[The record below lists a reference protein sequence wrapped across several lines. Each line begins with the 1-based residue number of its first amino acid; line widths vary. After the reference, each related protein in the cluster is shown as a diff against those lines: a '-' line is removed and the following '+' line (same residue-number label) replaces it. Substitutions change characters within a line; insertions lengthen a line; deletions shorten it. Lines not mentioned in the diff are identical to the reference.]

1 MAKKRLD
8 ILLVEKGFAPT
19 RHKAQALIMSGE
31 ILIVDKTADKAGSM
45 FEESVEI
52 RIRGNRSRYVSR
64 GGDKL
69 EGALKKFELSV
80 DGLTVLDAGASTG
93 GFTDCLL
100 QNGASNVYAVDVGY
114 GQIDMKLRNDPR
126 VKIYEKINIKE
137 IPEDFFGMH
146 FDLITVDVSFI
157 SLLKVFPALYAL
169 LAPHGAILALV
180 KPQFEAGRDR
190 IGKGGVVRDPVIHE
204 NIVNEVIDGAEK
216 LSLYAE
222 KATFSS
228 LPGPKGNIE
237 FFVLFKKNKSFKVN
251 LDIKSIVSE
260 AQTLTKRQNQ
270 TVGQSP

>member
-80 DGLTVLDAGASTG
+80 DGLTVLDTGASTG